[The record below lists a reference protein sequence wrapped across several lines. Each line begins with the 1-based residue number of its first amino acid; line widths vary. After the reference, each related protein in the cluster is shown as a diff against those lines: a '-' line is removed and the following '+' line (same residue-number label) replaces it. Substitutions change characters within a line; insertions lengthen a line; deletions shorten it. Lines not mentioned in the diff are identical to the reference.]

1 MESVEYASFISLKGE
16 STMNWT
22 KINFGKHK
30 GKTLPQ
36 IIFDDADWFFFAY
49 ENGYFKNGLAYEA
62 FELYRKARS
71 IKVPQRNGQR
81 MLVEYVIDK
90 PTGKFGTM
98 NLISDGL
105 CLAHLNVSPVIDF
118 FTPRAYAGY
127 DKTGYKN
134 FVLALKAILFGSQ
147 SHRMS
152 KQAREEF
159 FNDDRNFKLA
169 NAARTP
175 PSLND
180 GIQVF

>member
-1 MESVEYASFISLKGE
+1 
-16 STMNWT
+16 MNWT
-22 KINFGKHK
+22 NINFGKHQ

-36 IIFDDADWFFFAY
+36 VILDDPDWFFWAY
-49 ENGYFKNGLAYEA
+49 ENKVFKGALA
-62 FELYRKARS
+62 FEAQEVYRRARS

-90 PTGKFGTM
+90 PTGKYGMMRLILDGTD
-98 NLISDGL
+98 LE
-105 CLAHLNVSPVIDF
+105 HLNVSPVIDF
-118 FTPRAYAGY
+118 FTPRAYAGC
-127 DKTGYKN
+127 DKTGCKN
-134 FVLALKAILFGSQ
+134 LVFDFKAIYFGNR

-152 KQAREEF
+152 KRAREEF

-175 PSLND
+175 SSLND

>member
-1 MESVEYASFISLKGE
+1 MVPQLIIERGNR
-16 STMNWT
+16 TMNWT
-22 KINFGKHK
+22 NINFGKHQ

-36 IIFDDADWFFFAY
+36 VILDDPDWFFWAY
-49 ENGYFKNGLAYEA
+49 ENKVFKGALA
-62 FELYRKARS
+62 FEAQEVYRRARS

-90 PTGKFGTM
+90 PTGKFGM
-98 NLISDGL
+98 MRLIPDGTDL
-105 CLAHLNVSPVIDF
+105 EHLNVSPVIDF
-118 FTPRAYAGY
+118 FTPRAYAGC
-127 DKTGYKN
+127 DKTGCKN
-134 FVLALKAILFGSQ
+134 LVFDFKAIYFGNR

-152 KQAREEF
+152 KRAREEF

-175 PSLND
+175 SSLND

>member
-1 MESVEYASFISLKGE
+1 
-16 STMNWT
+16 MNWT
-22 KINFGKHK
+22 PLNFGKHE

-36 IIFDDADWFFFAY
+36 VMFEDADWFFDGY
-49 ENGYFKNGLAYEA
+49 QKGYFKNGQAHEA
-62 FELYRKARS
+62 REIYRRSRS
-71 IKVPQRNGQR
+71 IRVPQRNGQR

-90 PTGKFGTM
+90 PTGKFGM
-98 NLISDGL
+98 MRLIPDGTDL
-105 CLAHLNVSPVIDF
+105 EHLNASTVIDF

-152 KQAREEF
+152 KQAREGF

-175 PSLND
+175 SSLND